1 MKSLS
6 GKESAENM
14 EIEKRPEIGTGE
26 RDVITKNTHSWAYKM
41 GFFMLAFA
49 LMALVML
56 LPCPHPLERGGEL
69 IPLAWEA
76 KAAMALL
83 VAAIVLWVTEVI
95 PFSVT
100 ALLVMLLIPVFGI
113 DTFKNVIK
121 LGFGNPIIA
130 FFIGVLILSSAFTR
144 SGMGNRLSYLILS
157 VMGTRTKM
165 VILGFL
171 AVGAILSMWI
181 TDMAVAAI
189 LMPLGVAILRQSG
202 SKPMESNF
210 GKGLMI
216 SCAWGPL
223 FGGIA
228 TPSGCGPNP
237 LTIGFLKELAHID
250 VDFLTWMSIGLPA
263 AILMVPAGWLV
274 IMTIFPPEIERVPI
288 EKKEIRKRLDDA
300 GSLTK
305 QERWTLAIFL
315 LTICAW
321 ITSPFIRD
329 MTDGRID
336 MPMQAVALDGAL
348 MLFLPGID
356 VISWREA
363 QEDVDWGGIVLICAG
378 ISLGMVV
385 YNTGAARWLSWVLLG
400 PVVQLPGMVRVFV
413 IVLGVSLLHL
423 AFSSNTVT
431 GTIIIPLLIALATD
445 LNINPWLIC
454 APAAFTSSLAFILV
468 TETPTNIIPYSAGY
482 FAIKDMAKAGIVMTF
497 TAALCVTISIFV
509 FGNL

>member
-1 MKSLS
+1 MEI
-6 GKESAENM
+6 GERPEVSAE
-14 EIEKRPEIGTGE
+14 GE
-26 RDVITKNTHSWAYKM
+26 DVIKKDPHSFVYKM
-41 GFFMLAFA
+41 GFLVVAVV
-49 LMALVML
+49 LMAVIML
-56 LPCPHPLERGGEL
+56 LPCPHPLEKGGEL
-69 IPLAWEA
+69 IPLTWNA

-83 VAAIVLWVTEVI
+83 VTAIVLWITEVI

-113 DTFKNVIK
+113 ETFKGVIK

-130 FFIGVLILSSAFTR
+130 FFIGVLILSCAFTR

-157 VMGTRTKM
+157 IMGTGTRM

-171 AVGAILSMWI
+171 IVGAILSMWI

-202 SKPMESNF
+202 VTPMESTF

-250 VDFLTWMSIGLPA
+250 VDFLTWMSMGLPA
-263 AILMVPAGWLV
+263 AVLMVPAGWLV

-288 EKKEIRKRLDDA
+288 EKEEIRKRLHDA

-329 MTDGRID
+329 MTHGRID
-336 MPMQAVALDGAL
+336 MPMQAVALGGAL
-348 MLFLPGID
+348 MLFLPGIE
-356 VISWREA
+356 VISWKEA
-363 QEDVDWGGIVLICAG
+363 QEEVDWGGIVLICAG

-385 YNTGAARWLSWVLLG
+385 YNTGAARWLSWVFLG
-400 PVVQLPGMVRVFV
+400 PVVQLPGIVRVFV

-431 GTIIIPLLIALATD
+431 GTIIIPLLIALAAD
-445 LNINPWLIC
+445 LNKNPWLIC
-454 APAAFTSSLAFILV
+454 APAAFTSSLAFVLV

-482 FAIKDMAKAGIVMTF
+482 FAIKDMAKAGIVMSF
-497 TAALCVTISIFV
+497 VAALCVSISILV